1 MYRRLSGRIL
11 LLIFAGLWCCS
22 TAIAQ
27 TCGVISLFDL
37 SQLVGCDLN
46 DEQRESLTNGY
57 PAEESSMLDIKQ
69 AAERLGLSLVGVAA
83 TLDELSGLCGP
94 KIIHLND
101 PAHFLVLARAS
112 DEWVQLLDGG
122 RVVVVPRAE
131 IEKRYSGH
139 ALILDQAQFPEGGPR
154 LEAPEFHH
162 TFGIASVG
170 QQVEHA
176 FTVRNVG
183 DQELVVRPQEKGC
196 CGAPQVTISRQ
207 SLPPGESAEVTV
219 AFTITYS
226 GSVMKSAEL
235 LTTDPTQPV
244 VFLTVHGQVPH
255 DLRTYPDRLYLSGDK
270 GAVGARTV
278 TISGPAEM
286 DLTEVKT
293 ERGLFD
299 LDLSE
304 PTVSE
309 DEKKTWTLQLTFKPD
324 SFVGEIADQLSITT
338 THAERPL
345 ITIPIAGRIRGDLSV
360 APPSVFLGFVAPGAQ
375 VQQTVTIASR
385 SFTRFA
391 VRAAVSADPKITVGE
406 PSEADGVWRIPV
418 SVDTSEPGVIDG
430 KITVTT
436 DVPGEETLE
445 IPVYAHIIAQK

>member
-1 MYRRLSGRIL
+1 
-11 LLIFAGLWCCS
+11 
-22 TAIAQ
+22 
-27 TCGVISLFDL
+27 
-37 SQLVGCDLN
+37 VGATF
-46 DEQRESLTNGY
+46 EELTTDV
-57 PAEESSMLDIKQ
+57 P
-69 AAERLGLSLVGVAA
+69 
-83 TLDELSGLCGP
+83 GP
-94 KIIHLND
+94 KIIHLAD
-101 PAHFLVLARAS
+101 PAHFLVVARAS

-131 IEKRYSGH
+131 IEQRYSGH
-139 ALILDQAQFPEGGPR
+139 ALILDQAQFPDGGPR
-154 LEAPEFHH
+154 LEAPEFHY
-162 TFGIASVG
+162 TFGIAGVG
-170 QQVEHA
+170 QEVEHA

-196 CGAPQVTISRQ
+196 CGAPEVTISRQ

-219 AFTITYS
+219 AFTIGYS

-255 DLRTYPDRLYLSGDK
+255 DLRAYPDRIYLSGDK
-270 GAVGARTV
+270 GAVGGRTV

-304 PTVSE
+304 PSVSE
-309 DEKKTWTLQLTFKPD
+309 DGKKTWTLQLTFRPE

-360 APPSVFLGFVAPGAQ
+360 GPPSVFLGFVTPGAQ
-375 VQQTVTIASR
+375 AQQTVTIASR

-391 VRAAVSADPKITVGE
+391 VRAAVSADPKIAVGE

-418 SVDTSEPGVIDG
+418 SVATSESGVIDG
-430 KITVTT
+430 RITVTT

-445 IPVYAHIIAQK
+445 IPVYAHIIAQE

>member
-1 MYRRLSGRIL
+1 MTVRGLLSLAALFGCGLSLAVSQPCGVWSLRGVCELSGRIL
-11 LLIFAGLWCCS
+11 SNEEQQKLIEGF
-22 TAIAQ
+22 
-27 TCGVISLFDL
+27 
-37 SQLVGCDLN
+37 
-46 DEQRESLTNGY
+46 
-57 PAEESSMLDIKQ
+57 PADESSMLDIRR
-69 AAERLGLSLVGVAA
+69 AAEELGLALVGVGA
-83 TLDELSGLCGP
+83 TFEELTDDVRGP
-94 KIIHLND
+94 KIIHLSD
-101 PAHFLVLARAS
+101 PAHFLVVARAS

-154 LEAPEFHH
+154 LELPEFHY
-162 TFGIASVG
+162 TFGIAGVG
-170 QQVEHA
+170 QEVEHA

-207 SLPPGESAEVTV
+207 SLPPGATAEVTV
-219 AFTITYS
+219 AFTISYS

-244 VFLTVHGQVPH
+244 VFLTVHGHVPH
-255 DLRTYPDRLYLSGDK
+255 DLRAYPDRIYLSGDK
-270 GAVGARTV
+270 GAVEARTV

-304 PTVSE
+304 PSVSE
-309 DEKKTWTLQLTFKPD
+309 DGKKTWTLDLTFRPE
-324 SFVGEIADQLSITT
+324 SFVGEIADQLSIATT
-338 THAERPL
+338 YPERPL
-345 ITIPIAGRIRGDLSV
+345 ITIPITGRIRGDLSV
-360 APPSVFLGFVAPGAQ
+360 SPPGVFFGFVQRGAPA
-375 VQQTVTIASR
+375 QQTVTITSR
-385 SFTRFA
+385 SLARFA
-391 VRAAVSADPKITVGE
+391 VRSAGSADAKITLGE
-406 PSEADGVWRIPV
+406 PSQENGIWSLPV
-418 SVDTSEPGVIDG
+418 SVDTSQIGVIDG

-436 DVPGEETLE
+436 DVPGEEKLE
-445 IPVYAHIIAQK
+445 IPVYAHVIAQE